1 MASQAAVEYIIMF
14 GMIIFFMAFIWGYVN
29 YSSSDINAGIRV
41 ENAMLFINRL
51 KQAADSVYIYGP
63 PAKETINLYLPA
75 GISNLE
81 IINQREIF
89 ISIETP
95 AGYSNFSVL
104 ARAPI
109 VGSLPLTEGYYSIT
123 VEAVSDYVN
132 LSY

>member
-14 GMIIFFMAFIWGYVN
+14 GMILSFMVFIWGYVN

-51 KQAADSVYIYGP
+51 KQSVDSVYAYGS
-63 PAKETINLYLPA
+63 PAKETVNLYLPA
-75 GISNLE
+75 GVLNLTV
-81 IINQREIF
+81 INQREIF

-95 AGYSNFSVL
+95 SGLSNLSVL

-109 VGSLPLTEGYYSIT
+109 SGTLPVREGYYSIK
-123 VEAVSDYVN
+123 VEAVGDYVN
-132 LSY
+132 ISY